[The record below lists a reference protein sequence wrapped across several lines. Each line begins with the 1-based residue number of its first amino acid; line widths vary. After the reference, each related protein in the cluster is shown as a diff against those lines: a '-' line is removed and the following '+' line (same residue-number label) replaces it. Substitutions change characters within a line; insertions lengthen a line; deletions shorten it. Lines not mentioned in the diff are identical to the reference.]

1 MSLRSQRLAKPP
13 GLCNFDLEGFE
24 LEYSKKVMDHFM
36 NPRNVGVIEDADGVG
51 RAGNPVCGDLMEMS
65 VRIKDNVISDIKFRT
80 FGCGAAIATSSMATE
95 MIKGKTLED
104 ALEISNRAIAEAL
117 DGLPPIK
124 MHCSVLAAE
133 ALRTTLADYHTRRGE
148 LEKAAALTKDDVRE
162 PLESEEARQPL
173 HWSDFSRMVRALHSA
188 YPDADPLD
196 LSTAQLFKMILNLP
210 GFDDN
215 PDTASEEQL
224 ETLQMAWHQVR
235 SG

>member
-1 MSLRSQRLAKPP
+1 
-13 GLCNFDLEGFE
+13 
-24 LEYSKKVMDHFM
+24 LEYSEKVMDHFM

-65 VRIKDNVISDIKFRT
+65 VKIQDGVISDIKFRT

-95 MIKGKTLED
+95 LIKGKTIEN

-133 ALRTTLADYHTRRGE
+133 ALRATLADYYTRRGE
-148 LEKAAALTKDDVRE
+148 YEKALDLQDEDVAGPIESEDARE
-162 PLESEEARQPL
+162 PLK
-173 HWSDFSRMVRALHSA
+173 WNDFGRMVRVLHSS
-188 YPDADPLD
+188 YPQVEPLD
-196 LSTAQLFKMILNLP
+196 LSVAKLFRMILSLP

-215 PDTASEEQL
+215 PDAVTEEQL
-224 ETLQMAWHQVR
+224 EKLQMAWHEVR
-235 SG
+235 SA